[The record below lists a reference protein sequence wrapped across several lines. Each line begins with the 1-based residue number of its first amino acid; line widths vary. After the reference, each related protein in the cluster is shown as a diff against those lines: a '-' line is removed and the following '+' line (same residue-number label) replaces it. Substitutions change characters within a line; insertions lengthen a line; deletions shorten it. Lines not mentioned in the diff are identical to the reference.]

1 MELPCS
7 TRNIMLI
14 EDDPEIR
21 GVVRTLLDSEGFHV
35 DEAADGRL
43 ALERVFLTKPDL
55 ILVDL
60 RLPGADGAEI
70 CKRVRAGRLDTPI
83 IVISAAKEEFDRVLL
98 LELGADDFLVKPFG
112 ARELLA
118 RIRAVLRRT
127 GSTIRSFG
135 SIEVDSQR
143 RLVTNRSVEIQLTP
157 AEYNLLTYFL
167 GNPDRVLTREMI
179 LESVWGF
186 ESAPTA
192 RTVDSHVVR
201 LRQKLEPE
209 PSMPRYFLTVHGVG
223 YRFAG

>member
-1 MELPCS
+1 
-7 TRNIMLI
+7 
-14 EDDPEIR
+14 
-21 GVVRTLLDSEGFHV
+21 
-35 DEAADGRL
+35 
-43 ALERVFLTKPDL
+43 
-55 ILVDL
+55 
-60 RLPGADGAEI
+60 
-70 CKRVRAGRLDTPI
+70 
-83 IVISAAKEEFDRVLL
+83 
-98 LELGADDFLVKPFG
+98 
-112 ARELLA
+112 LA

-135 SIEVDSQR
+135 NIEVDSQR